1 MPTNNDELTIFHF
14 IEVDLDD
21 EPVKA
26 PVKAPAAKPVGFALP
41 PVAQAAQA
49 APTPAPVV
57 APTPAPIVAPTQ
69 PQTRSERLASFLAQ
83 HGVNLV
89 ESLDQLRAQRLA
101 IQSATDLLIDR
112 MRLRTTPERLE
123 TLADLQ
129 TLLRRIDARVV
140 PVAPPAAHVPIIP
153 EPTPA
158 ASRQAQVEQHLPGVL
173 ATPAVPTRAQFRAM
187 PTYQAPVEAPKNQPK
202 NQLTENLVVV
212 REDAEGEAGRI
223 VTWTGHSVSAEK
235 LTTAWVAEQ
244 LGDHRPMPASTVVAF
259 SRAVKELQDKQVLV
273 RAAGEQ
279 QEGYCIVEERRT
291 TQASRLAHRVVC
303 RFWLNGAGIQFEAI
317 DGNTV
322 EVEHYRRTVEA
333 EFARASDVVEAT
345 DVTSWL
351 VKEVR
356 RLGGWAIRESGGIYF
371 VPQRATARVEGLKR
385 ALKTCGVTVRA
396 IPAMRNTDAVLLAL
410 DGLAERT
417 TRQLGKLR
425 DEAQNS
431 DSAKNVVKNRL
442 DTLDAMRD
450 FVAEQEGNLGL
461 KLDAMRAE
469 IAAVRKLWAAHTTRG
484 NLLEIG

>member
-1 MPTNNDELTIFHF
+1 MANIYDNEISVFQF
-14 IEVDLDD
+14 IEVDD
-21 EPVKA
+21 EPK
-26 PVKAPAAKPVGFALP
+26 PAPAPAKTVGFALP
-41 PVAQAAQA
+41 TV
-49 APTPAPVV
+49 PVV
-57 APTPAPIVAPTQ
+57 PPTPAPIAAPTQ
-69 PQTRSERLASFLAQ
+69 PAQ
-83 HGVNLV
+83 Q
-89 ESLDQLRAQRLA
+89 SLLD
-101 IQSATDLLIDR
+101 
-112 MRLRTTPERLE
+112 
-123 TLADLQ
+123 
-129 TLLRRIDARVV
+129 
-140 PVAPPAAHVPIIP
+140 
-153 EPTPA
+153 
-158 ASRQAQVEQHLPGVL
+158 QHLPGVS
-173 ATPAVPTRAQFRAM
+173 AAPAVPTRAQAM
-187 PTYQAPVEAPKNQPK
+187 PMPVYQAPAPVAQNQV
-202 NQLTENLVVV
+202 TESLVVV

-223 VTWTGHSVSAEK
+223 VTWTGHAVSAEK
-235 LTTAWVAEQ
+235 LTEAWAAES
-244 LGDHRPMPASTVVAF
+244 LGENRPMPASTVVAF

-291 TQASRLAHRVVC
+291 TGAARLAHRVVC

-317 DGNTV
+317 EGNPV

-333 EFARASDVVEAT
+333 EYARAADVVEAT

-371 VPQRATARVEGLKR
+371 VPQRATQRIEALKR
-385 ALKTCGVTVRA
+385 ALKSCGVTVRA

-425 DEAQNS
+425 DEANNS

-442 DTLDAMRD
+442 ETLDAMDAFAR
-450 FVAEQEGNLGL
+450 EQESNLGL

-484 NLLEIG
+484 AMLEIG